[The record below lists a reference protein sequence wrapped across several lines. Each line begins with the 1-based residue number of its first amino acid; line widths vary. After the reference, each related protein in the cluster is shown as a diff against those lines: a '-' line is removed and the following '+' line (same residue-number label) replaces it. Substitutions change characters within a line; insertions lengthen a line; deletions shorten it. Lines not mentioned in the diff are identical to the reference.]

1 MESRSSA
8 ELVADAKTRIRE
20 VRVGEV
26 KQMRDRGD
34 EMTLID
40 VREPMEWNLGRIPGA
55 VHIPLG
61 TLESKIEDAASRD
74 SQVVIYCARGNRSAL
89 AADTLQKMGYSNVSS
104 MAGGWLAW
112 AQEVGEV
119 ED

>member
-1 MESRSSA
+1 MTAKSTE
-8 ELVADAKTRIRE
+8 ELVADAKTRIKE
-20 VRVGEV
+20 VGVHEV
-26 KQMRDRGD
+26 KRMRDR
-34 EMTLID
+34 EEHFTLID

-61 TLESKIEDAASRD
+61 MLESKIENAASRD
-74 SQVVIYCARGNRSAL
+74 ARVVLYCARGNRSAL
-89 AADTLQKMGYSNVSS
+89 AADTLQNMGYANVSS

-112 AQEVGEV
+112 AQDVGEV